1 MSNITS
7 WWHAELIRQ
16 ADEDR
21 NIEEQFAQIYFVET
35 SLDDGKTWSRCS
47 GFVSEQEAISIK
59 RSIDHNTL
67 GLTIDV
73 RVSKMQ

>member
-1 MSNITS
+1 MIPHCNCLACLVIYEDEYFNSMNQS
-7 WWHAELIRQ
+7 
-16 ADEDR
+16 DEDS
-21 NIEEQFAQIYFVET
+21 FVEA
-35 SLDDGKTWSRCS
+35 SVDGGVTWGICS

-59 RSIDHNTL
+59 RSIDHNTF